1 MTVPFWLFLTWALW
15 RIDGSGPT
23 LVSLHED
30 FGECF
35 KEAGRIT
42 GETDRRA
49 ANREWF
55 TPRRPRSVLP
65 LPDLPEDSVI
75 AICRADGDEED
86 KTPAS
91 PQPPAGEKQEQDGR

>member
-1 MTVPFWLFLTWALW
+1 MWALW

-65 LPDLPEDSVI
+65 LPDPEDAVI
-75 AICRADGDEED
+75 AICRSDGDEED

-91 PQPPAGEKQEQDGR
+91 PQPPASGKQEQDGR